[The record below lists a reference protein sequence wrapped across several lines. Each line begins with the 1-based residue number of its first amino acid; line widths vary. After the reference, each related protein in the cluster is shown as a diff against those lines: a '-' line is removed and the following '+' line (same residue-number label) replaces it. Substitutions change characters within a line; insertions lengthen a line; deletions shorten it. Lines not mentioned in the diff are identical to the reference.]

1 MSEERRE
8 EEAMPFLKDSGRW
21 FVWDP
26 CGIVC
31 AVFTYLLIVYG
42 EFVVLAILA
51 PPFLPVDR
59 NQCDDLHVVCH
70 AGRGVTPQSHV
81 HRPCEPLPS
90 LILVPVYELI
100 SIPDHAR
107 ICGLGTSL
115 FQICSASSAAGNS
128 VRHVRKNK

>member
-51 PPFLPVDR
+51 PPF
-59 NQCDDLHVVCH
+59 
-70 AGRGVTPQSHV
+70 
-81 HRPCEPLPS
+81 PS
-90 LILVPVYELI
+90 LWTAISVMIFTSFATLAVVSHLRAMFTDPV
-100 SIPDHAR
+100 SHCR
-107 ICGLGTSL
+107 
-115 FQICSASSAAGNS
+115 
-128 VRHVRKNK
+128 V